1 MTFRL
6 NNSKRAKRTAK
17 FSEIDSVWL
26 IGSMHKK
33 SNHTQTHTIISDRTW
48 TTTTSKRKSKFVR
61 SMIIHH
67 QSNPHIKSTTKMVF
81 VFIRVFSALFFF
93 CVFYRCIINGTSK
106 YVKTKNKT
114 PNTNHIVISLILI
127 IFGLK
132 VFCFPFCFDFCFVW
146 PIPFF
151 LYFFFCC
158 EYVWFNSP
166 SNEMTSVTNTQCLRH
181 FIRLFSF
188 VFRAYFAV
196 FFSCEKWVASVL
208 FTIPSTEWNS

>member
-17 FSEIDSVWL
+17 FSEIYSVWL

-132 VFCFPFCFDFCFVW
+132 VFWFPFCFDFCFVW

-151 LYFFFCC
+151 LY
-158 EYVWFNSP
+158 
-166 SNEMTSVTNTQCLRH
+166 
-181 FIRLFSF
+181 LFS
-188 VFRAYFAV
+188 VVNMYDLIRPLT
-196 FFSCEKWVASVL
+196 KWPLLQTHSA
-208 FTIPSTEWNS
+208 